1 MTKVHKKAPIGLRQ
15 AENPLIKD
23 LVFPIY
29 WSVCC
34 ACFFLL
40 HRFDPVGL
48 LVQIPIVSHL
58 LVAFVYIV
66 YWAFVLV
73 LLSVGVGTV
82 IAMYSIA
89 ADILRSSEKKEF
101 EGEMEEKIAEI
112 LNKNTELRA
121 ALEKVIREKG
131 KNHIETAKI
140 FREIGRNLKRSGIY
154 QEKERCR
161 IYQEAEEAHREALGI
176 YQQILGPKSNEV
188 ARTCRHIA
196 ELVSGPERGQEKC
209 NYLWRAFLIEKRWV
223 KMTLNGEDIVV

>member
-1 MTKVHKKAPIGLRQ
+1 MRQ
-15 AENPLIKD
+15 DENPLIKD
-23 LVFPIY
+23 LGFPIY

-40 HRFDPVGL
+40 HRFAPVGL

-101 EGEMEEKIAEI
+101 EGEMEEKTAEI

-140 FREIGRNLKRSGIY
+140 FAEIGRNLKRSGIY
-154 QEKERCR
+154 QKTERCR
-161 IYQEAEEAHREALGI
+161 IYQEAEEAHREALSI
-176 YQQILGPKSNEV
+176 YQKVLGPKSHEV

>member
-1 MTKVHKKAPIGLRQ
+1 M
-15 AENPLIKD
+15 
-23 LVFPIY
+23 
-29 WSVCC
+29 
-34 ACFFLL
+34 
-40 HRFDPVGL
+40 
-48 LVQIPIVSHL
+48 
-58 LVAFVYIV
+58 YIL

-82 IAMYSIA
+82 IALYSIA

-101 EGEMEEKIAEI
+101 EGEMEEKTAEI

-154 QEKERCR
+154 QETERCR

-176 YQQILGPKSNEV
+176 YQQILGPKSHEV